1 MDNITTGQI
10 IIASLV
16 VISLAISMIGA
27 VVVMIKLFNVEK
39 DVKAIYGRHG
49 KQRR

>member
-1 MDNITTGQI
+1 METLTTGQI

-16 VISLAISMIGA
+16 VISLVISVIGA

-39 DVKAIYGRHG
+39 DIKANHERN
-49 KQRR
+49 KQL

>member
-1 MDNITTGQI
+1 VETLTTGQI

-16 VISLAISMIGA
+16 VISLAISAIGA

-39 DVKAIYGRHG
+39 DIKAINERN